1 MREIYSTVM
10 EVKKQGGTKNE
21 GKRGKN
27 VWGCEGDER
36 LQRKGRT
43 QNEREE
49 QMVLY
54 LSSQNG
60 ITLPPNLI

>member
-1 MREIYSTVM
+1 MVQLWKRKYREELRM
-10 EVKKQGGTKNE
+10 G
-21 GKRGKN
+21 GKN
-27 VWGCEGDER
+27 VWGCEGDES
-36 LQRKGRT
+36 LQREERT
-43 QNEREE
+43 QNRRDE